1 MQMST
6 VMYETSA
13 RFARKNDWI
22 MLAIMSGVI
31 RGAPSLR
38 RRFLRKDCTAVI
50 ASAALVPCP

>member
-1 MQMST
+1 MST